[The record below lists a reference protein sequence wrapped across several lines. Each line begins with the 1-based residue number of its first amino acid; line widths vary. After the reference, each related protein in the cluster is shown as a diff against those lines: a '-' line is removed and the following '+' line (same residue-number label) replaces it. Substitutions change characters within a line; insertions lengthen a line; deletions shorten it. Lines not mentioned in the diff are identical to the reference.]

1 MLNSCIFNNWNK
13 YERQDVVL
21 SNFKVF
27 KQFLK
32 CYVDEGV
39 FNMFML
45 EMFKIFPPHAIK
57 SDKLV
62 NEDELID
69 CCLTGP
75 SCTGIDII

>member
-1 MLNSCIFNNWNK
+1 MRDKMW
-13 YERQDVVL
+13 Y
-21 SNFKVF
+21 
-27 KQFLK
+27 
-32 CYVDEGV
+32 YVDEGG

-62 NEDELID
+62 NEDELITFLD

-75 SCTGIDII
+75 TCAGIDII

>member
-1 MLNSCIFNNWNK
+1 MRDKMW
-13 YERQDVVL
+13 Y
-21 SNFKVF
+21 
-27 KQFLK
+27 
-32 CYVDEGV
+32 YVDEGG

-57 SDKLV
+57 SNKLV

-75 SCTGIDII
+75 TCAGIDII